1 MNEKPVWKKIGLKKV
16 HACKEYKYIKGEQ
29 FAKILRLLCTKNE
42 RRPTSCTDAARATST
57 VNYISFKIQKYPLTC
72 ILKLITL
79 NISFHVFLHWKHPLR
94 GSIIF
99 FPFVVKN
106 QKNACRI
113 RPTSA
118 ISDTHYLELS
128 LCRTF
133 CLVSSTFSINSP
145 INPLG
150 ISNSSILNFHYVK
163 QFSRSLQWFLGCFP
177 SAIWNIWMRFSNE
190 SYSSFQAFEC

>member
-1 MNEKPVWKKIGLKKV
+1 MYSEMNYFKHFISCIPPLEAP
-16 HACKEYKYIKGEQ
+16 
-29 FAKILRLLCTKNE
+29 TE
-42 RRPTSCTDAARATST
+42 RFY
-57 VNYISFKIQKYPLTC
+57 NF
-72 ILKLITL
+72 
-79 NISFHVFLHWKHPLR
+79 
-94 GSIIF
+94 F

-133 CLVSSTFSINSP
+133 CLVPSTFSIISL
-145 INPLG
+145 INPFA
-150 ISNSSILNFHYVK
+150 ISNSAILNFHHVK
-163 QFSRSLQWFLGCFP
+163 LSRSLQWFLGCFP
-177 SAIWNIWMRFSNE
+177 AAVWNIWMRFSNE